1 MHIDMHRLFPIYARL
16 DTIIFLLNFHLPK
29 EMVTAFTEANGGR
42 FRPFGNL
49 MNAYRWGWQQG
60 IILQSPTRAALEI
73 AATISTKDLIP
84 VRLDPCLDHIQPDQ
98 QTADIYTD
106 FMQKHAIQSNVR
118 TETLMCVDTSYSARH
133 RGRTNLVMYST
144 KLDKVTGQHCAHIE
158 IRIKGGAKL
167 KRMGLGT
174 IQQILDFDHSAF
186 WEKHLILIDPRYRTE
201 QQVIDAVVAR
211 NRYKNRDGL
220 WNCGNAE
227 KRIANLIHRARATTE
242 DRDDTKPIV
251 FPAESRRWER
261 ALLINGTR
269 PKLLDKTPY
278 MPTVALDNPKTIIQQ
293 ATCHTSSYWQDFEH
307 VEVLRS
313 CQ

>member
-1 MHIDMHRLFPIYARL
+1 MYPNTPQQFPIYARF
-16 DTIIFLLNFHLPK
+16 DTVIFLLKFQLPK

-60 IILQSPTRAALEI
+60 IILQSPTRAALDI
-73 AATISTKDLIP
+73 AATISTKDLVP

-118 TETLMCVDTSYSARH
+118 TETLMCVNTSYSARH

-174 IQQILDFDHSAF
+174 IQKILDFDHATF
-186 WEKHLILIDPRYRTE
+186 WEKHLILIDPKYRTE
-201 QQVIDAVVAR
+201 QQIIDAVVAR
-211 NRYKNRDGL
+211 NRYKNRHGL
-220 WNCGNAE
+220 WNGANAE
-227 KRIANLIHRARATTE
+227 KRITNLIHRARATTE
-242 DRDDTKPIV
+242 DGDNTMPTV
-251 FPAESRRWER
+251 FPQESRKWER

-269 PKLLDKTPY
+269 PRLLDKTPY
-278 MPTVALDNPKTIIQQ
+278 MPTMAVDNPKAIIQQ
-293 ATCHTSSYWQDFEH
+293 ATCHTSSKWQDFEN
-307 VEVLRS
+307 VKVLRYR
-313 CQ
+313 Q